1 MYRTIHIYEVNT
13 VAGNFNK
20 KHIEKTGE
28 ITSITVDILQD
39 YCFTIVIF
47 ALQAVVVSTMAF
59 LYVKM
64 KNK

>member
-28 ITSITVDILQD
+28 ITSITVDIL
-39 YCFTIVIF
+39 
-47 ALQAVVVSTMAF
+47 
-59 LYVKM
+59 
-64 KNK
+64 